1 MLDRKKE
8 KRVVELSILSII
20 IFNLFLV
27 TYIPLSLFDQCLN
40 ILLSIGIFE
49 YFRNNK
55 LEIKKKV
62 SLVDS
67 LLSFTIFFATLYRAF
82 LSYSLSDNFIF
93 FNLTFLLISLLIIHF
108 SLKGLFLNWRIIL
121 MSSIYPIQKI
131 IYIPLSIILTPLSTA
146 ITWFVLNIFGFSAY
160 IRGQEIFIGS
170 GGVMITFGCS
180 GSDQII
186 FAITA
191 MFVLNLLIPFKK
203 VGIFYLQ
210 LIITCFI
217 TFLINIFRLIILAIF
232 VDTHNSSDFSIFDFF
247 HGPKGSLLFSLISIA
262 LSCEVYKKLYSLK
275 KLNF

>member
-1 MLDRKKE
+1 
-8 KRVVELSILSII
+8 
-20 IFNLFLV
+20 
-27 TYIPLSLFDQCLN
+27 
-40 ILLSIGIFE
+40 
-49 YFRNNK
+49 
-55 LEIKKKV
+55 
-62 SLVDS
+62 
-67 LLSFTIFFATLYRAF
+67 
-82 LSYSLSDNFIF
+82 
-93 FNLTFLLISLLIIHF
+93 
-108 SLKGLFLNWRIIL
+108 

-210 LIITCFI
+210 IIITCFI

-232 VDTHNSSDFSIFDFF
+232 VDTYNSIDFSIFDFF
-247 HGPKGSLLFSLISIA
+247 HGPKGSLLFSLDIY
-262 LSCEVYKKLYSLK
+262 CFKL
-275 KLNF
+275 